1 MYMPWKQTTPM
12 EQKIECI
19 CEWRSGKYTI
29 TDLCENFGIS
39 RPTAYKLISRFE
51 KMGFD
56 GLREIKISQEPS

>member
-12 EQKIECI
+12 EQKLNLSVHGDQKI
-19 CEWRSGKYTI
+19 YHI

-51 KMGFD
+51 KMEQCMAHH
-56 GLREIKISQEPS
+56 L